1 MGRVQTQVEE
11 LGGDRVRLTVEV
23 PSAEVK
29 HAVEHA
35 ASDLAGSLKIPGFR
49 KGKVPMPVLISRVG
63 KERLMSE
70 AVDSHIGGWFW
81 NAAAGS
87 RIRPVTQPE
96 YDYELPSSSED
107 AFAFTAEVGV
117 QPKADPADWTTL
129 EVPAEEPDVPAELV
143 DHELEALRSS
153 VAELVPVD
161 GRGAREGDALVI
173 DADVDGSDGEGQ
185 RDLVVTLGA
194 GRLLPDLEAGIAG
207 MTIGESK
214 DIEYA
219 LPEGETSTAR
229 VTVKELKEP
238 VLPPLDD
245 ELARAASEFDTLD
258 ELRGDIEVRLR
269 AQIEDELE
277 GAFRG
282 AAVDALV
289 EESGIEVSDA
299 LVESRAGNLIRA
311 FLNGLERR
319 GISLETYLA
328 ISGETAEQIQQ
339 RMVED
344 AQRSLARELVLEAVA
359 ERLGIEVS
367 DDELRAFIR
376 EQAELADEEDPQ
388 SVVEQ
393 VWHSGR
399 HETLRTDLRLRAA
412 LDRVASE
419 VKRISPELAS
429 AREKLWTP
437 GQEKPEGASKLWTP
451 GEKEPA

>member
-1 MGRVQTQVEE
+1 MVRVQTQVEE

-23 PSAEVK
+23 PGHDVK

-49 KGKVPMPVLISRVG
+49 KGKVPMPVLLSRVG
-63 KERLMSE
+63 KQRLMSE

-81 NAAAGS
+81 NAAAGL
-87 RIRPVTQPE
+87 RIRPVTQPQ

-117 QPKADPADWTTL
+117 QPKAEPADWTTL
-129 EVPAEEPDVPAELV
+129 EVPAADPDVPAELV
-143 DHELEALRSS
+143 EHELEALRSS
-153 VAELVPVD
+153 VAELVPVE
-161 GRGAREGDALVI
+161 GRGAADGDALVI
-173 DADVDGSDGEGQ
+173 DVDGPGGTAQ

-194 GRLLPDLEAGIAG
+194 GRLLPELEAGIAG
-207 MTIGESK
+207 MSAGETK
-214 DIEYA
+214 QIEYG
-219 LPEGETSTAR
+219 LPEGERQTVS
-229 VTVKELKEP
+229 VTVKEIKEP

-245 ELARAASEFDTLD
+245 ELAKAASEFGTLD
-258 ELRGDIEVRLR
+258 ELRADIEGRLR
-269 AQIEDELE
+269 EQVEEELE
-277 GAFRG
+277 GEFRG

-289 EESGIEVSDA
+289 EASGVQVSEA
-299 LVESRAGNLIRA
+299 LVEARAGNLIRA
-311 FLNGLERR
+311 FVSGLERR

-328 ISGETAEQIQQ
+328 LSGETAEQIQE
-339 RMVED
+339 RMLMD
-344 AQRSLARELVLEAVA
+344 AGRSLARELVLEAVA
-359 ERLGIEVS
+359 EQLGIEVS

-376 EQAELADEEDPQ
+376 EQAELSDEEDPDALI
-388 SVVEQ
+388 EQ

-399 HETLRTDLRLRAA
+399 HESLRTDLRLRAA

-419 VKRISPELAS
+419 VKRIPVELAK

-437 GQEKPEGASKLWTP
+437 GQEKPEGATKLWTP

>member
-1 MGRVQTQVEE
+1 MVRVQTQVEE

-23 PSAEVK
+23 PSADVK

-87 RIRPVTQPE
+87 RIRPVTQPQYE
-96 YDYELPSSSED
+96 YELPGSSD
-107 AFAFTAEVGV
+107 DTFAFTAEVGV
-117 QPKADPADWTTL
+117 QPKAEAADWTTL
-129 EVPAEEPDVPAELV
+129 EVPAEEPDVPDELV
-143 DHELEALRSS
+143 EHELEALRSS
-153 VAELVPVD
+153 VAELVPVE
-161 GRGAREGDALVI
+161 GRGAKEGDALVI
-173 DADVDGSDGEGQ
+173 DVDVNGAGGEAQ

-207 MTIGESK
+207 MSAGETK

-219 LPEGETSTAR
+219 LPEGESRTAS
-229 VTVKELKEP
+229 VTVKEVKEP

-245 ELARAASEFDTLD
+245 ELARTATEFETLD
-258 ELRGDIEVRLR
+258 ELRADIEGRLR
-269 AQIEDELE
+269 EQVEEELE
-277 GAFRG
+277 GEFRG

-289 EESGIEVSDA
+289 EASGVQVSDA
-299 LVESRAGNLIRA
+299 LVEARAGNLLRA
-311 FLNGLERR
+311 FVNGLERR

-328 ISGETAEQIQQ
+328 VSGDDPEQIQQ
-339 RMVED
+339 RMLDD
-344 AQRSLARELVLEAVA
+344 ARRSLSRELVLEAVA
-359 ERLGIEVS
+359 DRLGIDIS
-367 DDELRAFIR
+367 DEDLRAFIR
-376 EQAELADEEDPQ
+376 EQAELADEDDPEAMI
-388 SVVEQ
+388 EQ

-412 LDRVASE
+412 LDRVAGE
-419 VKRISPELAS
+419 VKRIAPELAH

-437 GQEKPEGASKLWTP
+437 GQEKPEGAAKLWTP

>member
-1 MGRVQTQVEE
+1 MGWVQTQVEE

-23 PSAEVK
+23 PSTEVK

-63 KERLMSE
+63 KERLMTE

-96 YDYELPSSSED
+96 YDYELPSSSD
-107 AFAFTAEVGV
+107 DSFAFTAEVGV
-117 QPKADPADWTTL
+117 QPKAEAADWTTL
-129 EVPAEEPDVPAELV
+129 EVPAEEPDVPGELV

-153 VAELVPVD
+153 VAELVPVE
-161 GRGAREGDALVI
+161 GRGATDGDALVI
-173 DADVDGSDGEGQ
+173 DVDVDGAEGEAQ
-185 RDLVVTLGA
+185 RDLVVSLGA

-207 MTIGESK
+207 MTVGDTKE
-214 DIEYA
+214 IEYA
-219 LPEGETSTAR
+219 LPEGETRTAR

-245 ELARAASEFDTLD
+245 ELARAASEFDTLG
-258 ELRGDIEVRLR
+258 ELRADIEERLR
-269 AQIEDELE
+269 QQVEEELE
-277 GAFRG
+277 GTFRG

-289 EESGIEVSDA
+289 EESGVEVSDA
-299 LVESRAGNLIRA
+299 LVEARAGNLIRA
-311 FLNGLERR
+311 FVNGLERR

-328 ISGETAEQIQQ
+328 VSGENPEQIQQ

-344 AQRSLARELVLEAVA
+344 ARRSLARELILEAVA
-359 ERLGIEVS
+359 ERLAIEVS

-376 EQAELADEEDPQ
+376 EQAELADEEDPDAL
-388 SVVEQ
+388 VEEL
-393 VWHSGR
+393 WHSGR

-437 GQEKPEGASKLWTP
+437 GQEKPEGAAKLWTP

>member
-1 MGRVQTQVEE
+1 MVRVHTQVEE
-11 LGGDRVRLTVEV
+11 LGDDRVRLTIEV

-49 KGKVPMPVLISRVG
+49 KGKVPMPVLLSRVG
-63 KERLMSE
+63 KERLLTE

-96 YDYELPSSSED
+96 YDYELPDSSDDSFE
-107 AFAFTAEVGV
+107 FTAEVGV
-117 QPKADPADWTTL
+117 QPKAEPADWTTL
-129 EVPAEEPDVPAELV
+129 EVPADEPEVPAELV
-143 DHELEALRSS
+143 EHELEALRSS
-153 VAELVPVD
+153 VAELVPVE
-161 GRGAREGDALVI
+161 GRGAKEGDALVI
-173 DADVDGSDGEGQ
+173 DVDVDGPDGEAQ

-194 GRLLPDLEAGIAG
+194 GRLLPDLEERIAG
-207 MTIGESK
+207 MSVGETK
-214 DIEYA
+214 AIDYA
-219 LPEGETSTAR
+219 LPEGETRTAT

-245 ELARAASEFDTLD
+245 ELARADSEFDMLD
-258 ELRGDIEVRLR
+258 DLRADIEGRLR
-269 AQIEDELE
+269 EQIEEELE

-289 EESGIEVSDA
+289 DASGVEVSDA
-299 LVESRAGNLIRA
+299 LVEARAGNLIRA
-311 FLNGLERR
+311 FVSGLERR
-319 GISLETYLA
+319 GITLETYLA
-328 ISGETAEQIQQ
+328 VSGETAQQIQE
-339 RMVED
+339 RMLAD
-344 AQRSLARELVLEAVA
+344 ARRSLARELVLEAVA
-359 ERLGIEVS
+359 ERLGIEIT
-367 DDELRAFIR
+367 DDELREFVR
-376 EQAELADEEDPQ
+376 EQSELADEEDPDALI
-388 SVVEQ
+388 EQ
-393 VWHSGR
+393 LWHSGR
-399 HETLRTDLRLRAA
+399 HESLRTDLRLRNA

-419 VKRISPELAS
+419 VKRIPRELAD

>member
-1 MGRVQTQVEE
+1 MVRVQTQVEE

-23 PSAEVK
+23 PSADVK

-49 KGKVPMPVLISRVG
+49 KGKVPMPVLLSRVG
-63 KERLMSE
+63 KDRLMSE

-87 RIRPVTQPE
+87 RIRPVTQPQ

-117 QPKADPADWTTL
+117 QPKAEPADWTTI
-129 EVPAEEPDVPAELV
+129 EVPAADPDVPAELV
-143 DHELEALRSS
+143 EHELEALRSS
-153 VAELVPVD
+153 VAELVPVE
-161 GRGAREGDALVI
+161 GRGAADGDALVI
-173 DADVDGSDGEGQ
+173 DVDGPEGESQ

-194 GRLLPDLEAGIAG
+194 GRLLPELEAGITGIRAG
-207 MTIGESK
+207 ETK
-214 DIEYA
+214 QIEYG
-219 LPEGETSTAR
+219 LPEGERQTVS
-229 VTVKELKEP
+229 VTVKEIKEP

-245 ELARAASEFDTLD
+245 ELAKAASEFGTLD
-258 ELRGDIEVRLR
+258 ELRADIEDRLR
-269 AQIEDELE
+269 EQVEEELE
-277 GAFRG
+277 GEFRG

-289 EESGIEVSDA
+289 EASGVQVSEA
-299 LVESRAGNLIRA
+299 LVEARAGNLIRA
-311 FLNGLERR
+311 FVNGLERR

-328 ISGETAEQIQQ
+328 LSGETAEQIQE
-339 RMVED
+339 RMLTD
-344 AQRSLARELVLEAVA
+344 AARSLARELVLEAVA
-359 ERLGIEVS
+359 EQLGIEVS

-376 EQAELADEEDPQ
+376 EQAELSDEEDPDALI
-388 SVVEQ
+388 EQ

-399 HETLRTDLRLRAA
+399 HESLRTDLRLRAA

-419 VKRISPELAS
+419 VKRIPVELAK

-437 GQEKPEGASKLWTP
+437 GQEKPEGAAKLWTP

>member
-23 PSAEVK
+23 PSADVK

-35 ASDLAGSLKIPGFR
+35 ASDLANSLKIKGFR
-49 KGKVPMPVLISRVG
+49 KGKVPMPVLVSRVG

-96 YDYELPSSSED
+96 YDYELPRSSDDS
-107 AFAFTAEVGV
+107 FAFTAEVGV
-117 QPKADPADWTTL
+117 QPKAEPADWTTL
-129 EVPAEEPDVPAELV
+129 EVPAEEADVPAELV

-153 VAELVPVD
+153 IAELVPVE
-161 GRGAREGDALVI
+161 GRGAQDGDALVI
-173 DADVDGSDGEGQ
+173 DVDVDGAEGEGQ
-185 RDLVVTLGA
+185 RDLVVSLGA
-194 GRLLPDLEAGIAG
+194 GRLLPDLEAGITG
-207 MTIGESK
+207 MDVGETRQ
-214 DIEYA
+214 IEYA
-219 LPEGETSTAR
+219 LPEGETRTAS

-245 ELARAASEFDTLD
+245 ELARSASEFETLD
-258 ELRGDIEVRLR
+258 DLRADIESRLR
-269 AQIEDELE
+269 AQVDEELE

-289 EESGIEVSDA
+289 EASGVDVSDA
-299 LVESRAGNLIRA
+299 LVESRTANLIRS
-311 FLNGLERR
+311 FVTELQRR

-328 ISGETAEQIQQ
+328 LSGETAEEIQQ
-339 RMVED
+339 RMLDD
-344 AQRSLARELVLEAVA
+344 ARRSLARELVLEAVA
-359 ERLGIEVS
+359 EQLGIEVS

-376 EQAELADEEDPQ
+376 EQAVLAEEEDPDA
-388 SVVEQ
+388 VVEQ

>member
-207 MTIGESK
+207 MTIGETK

>member
-23 PSAEVK
+23 PSADVR

-49 KGKVPMPVLISRVG
+49 KGKVPMPVLLSRVG
-63 KERLMSE
+63 KERLLSE

-81 NAAAGS
+81 NAAADS
-87 RIRPVTQPE
+87 RIRPVTQPQ

-107 AFAFTAEVGV
+107 AFAFTAEVAV
-117 QPKADPADWTTL
+117 QPKAEPADWTTI
-129 EVPAEEPDVPAELV
+129 EVPAAEPDVPAELV
-143 DHELEALRSS
+143 EHELEALRSS
-153 VAELVPVD
+153 VAELVPVE
-161 GRGAREGDALVI
+161 GRGAAEGDALVI
-173 DADVDGSDGEGQ
+173 DVDAPEGEAQ

-194 GRLLPDLEAGIAG
+194 GRLLPELEAGIAG
-207 MTIGESK
+207 MSAGETK
-214 DIEYA
+214 EIEYA
-219 LPEGETSTAR
+219 LPEGERQTVSL
-229 VTVKELKEP
+229 TVKEIKEP

-245 ELARAASEFDTLD
+245 ELAKAASEFGTLD
-258 ELRGDIEVRLR
+258 ELRTDIEGRLR
-269 AQIEDELE
+269 EQVEEELE
-277 GAFRG
+277 GEFRG

-289 EESGIEVSDA
+289 QASGVEVSEA
-299 LVESRAGNLIRA
+299 LVEARAGNLIRA
-311 FLNGLERR
+311 FVSGLERR

-328 ISGETAEQIQQ
+328 LSGETAEQIQE
-339 RMVED
+339 RLLAD
-344 AQRSLARELVLEAVA
+344 ARRSLGRELVLEAVA
-359 ERLGIEVS
+359 EQLGIEVS

-376 EQAELADEEDPQ
+376 EQAELSDEDDPEAL
-388 SVVEQ
+388 VEQ

-399 HETLRTDLRLRAA
+399 HESLRTDLRLRAA

-419 VKRISPELAS
+419 VKRIPVELAQ

-437 GQEKPEGASKLWTP
+437 GQEKPEGAAKLWTP

>member
-207 MTIGESK
+207 MTIGETK

-245 ELARAASEFDTLD
+245 ELARAASECDTLD
-258 ELRGDIEVRLR
+258 ELRGDIEGRLR

>member
-1 MGRVQTQVEE
+1 MVRVQTQVEE
-11 LGGDRVRLTVEV
+11 LGGDRVRLRVEV
-23 PSAEVK
+23 PSADVR

-63 KERLMSE
+63 KDRLMSE

-96 YDYELPSSSED
+96 YDYELPSSSD
-107 AFAFTAEVGV
+107 DSFAFTAEVGV
-117 QPKADPADWTTL
+117 QPKAEPADWTTL

-161 GRGAREGDALVI
+161 GRGAKEGDALVI
-173 DADVDGSDGEGQ
+173 DADVDGSDGEAQ

-207 MTIGESK
+207 MTVGETK
-214 DIEYA
+214 DIGYA
-219 LPEGETSTAR
+219 LPEGETRTAR

-245 ELARAASEFDTLD
+245 ELARAASEFDTLE
-258 ELRGDIEVRLR
+258 ELRGDIEGRLR
-269 AQIEDELE
+269 EQIEEELE

-289 EESGIEVSDA
+289 DRSGVEVSDA

-311 FLNGLERR
+311 FLNQLERR

-328 ISGETAEQIQQ
+328 VSGETAEQIQQ
-339 RMVED
+339 RMLED
-344 AQRSLARELVLEAVA
+344 ARRSLGRELVLEAVA

-367 DDELRAFIR
+367 DEELGAFLR
-376 EQAELADEEDPQ
+376 EQAELADEEDPDE
-388 SVVEQ
+388 VVEQ